1 MFFFLLK
8 KIIIILQIK
17 SKLIYLNMYRF
28 VFVQHLIELPPSPKL
43 VLNELY
49 GCFKRILL
57 CEADNVWKMR
67 FKINAIFLK
76 RPVLSTWYYIYLS
89 FLRIQFNKNTF
100 LVVYVGRKVASIV
113 EKFHSLYSPYERL
126 TNPIISYILYIFIH
140 FSKNAK
146 MFLLEIFLQKP
157 MVNLTGRQV

>member
-1 MFFFLLK
+1 
-8 KIIIILQIK
+8 
-17 SKLIYLNMYRF
+17 
-28 VFVQHLIELPPSPKL
+28 
-43 VLNELY
+43 
-49 GCFKRILL
+49 
-57 CEADNVWKMR
+57 MR

-126 TNPIISYILYIFIH
+126 TNPIISYIYLYISLRMPKC
-140 FSKNAK
+140 FSWKYFSRNPWSISLEDKCNPVWVSNNADHLIVKLYLLQLIWAPLCRQPTHSDQICVSHIKNDLFCHK
-146 MFLLEIFLQKP
+146 LNWIKHIMWLLSTF
-157 MVNLTGRQV
+157 V